1 MVDFAQRRRMMVDN
15 QVRPSDVTKYPIID
29 ALLTVE
35 REGFVPNGLKE
46 AAYLGENLEIGG
58 GRVMLE
64 PRTLAKMLDALDIK
78 EDELVLDLGAG
89 LGYSS
94 AVIARM
100 AQAVIAVEQDE
111 DMAGEATALLVDV
124 ADNVVVESGAL
135 PEGAAQHGPYD
146 VIIVQGGIEML
157 PDAIVEQLKDGGRV
171 AAVFMDGPLGAV
183 RIGYK
188 LNGRMNWREVFNA
201 SAPVI
206 EGFEQTRSFAL

>member
-35 REGFVPNGLKE
+35 REAFVPNALKE

-64 PRTLAKMLDALDIK
+64 PRTLAKMLDALDIN
-78 EDELVLDLGAG
+78 EEELVLDLGAG

-111 DMAGEATALLVDV
+111 AMSGEATALLVDV

-135 PEGAAQHGPYD
+135 TEGAAQHGPYD
-146 VIIVQGGIEML
+146 VIIVQGGVETL
-157 PDAIVEQLKDGGRV
+157 PDAIIEQLKDGGRV

-188 LNGRMNWREVFNA
+188 LNGHMNWREVFNA
-201 SAPVI
+201 SAPVV
-206 EGFEQTRSFAL
+206 EGFERARSFAL